1 MLAIDECLSAVLPTA
16 RHSHPFWARQRV
28 AVLQQELTGCER
40 ERSRLSAQASATQ
53 QRVMELASER
63 AEWAG
68 RTSAAEKKVA
78 ELSEE
83 LCRARRP
90 GEIDLT
96 GAGGRGSSAAAG
108 AAGGARE
115 EATAPPPRHNHHD
128 QNSGLTETLP
138 TFCGTDPDTDEAE
151 QVSAAA

>member
-1 MLAIDECLSAVLPTA
+1 VLAIDECLSAVLPTA

-53 QRVMELASER
+53 QRVTELASER
-63 AEWAG
+63 AEWVG

-83 LCRARRP
+83 LRRARRP

-96 GAGGRGSSAAAG
+96 GAGGEAAPLPPEQQHALEMKRRYNQQQEQLVVRVKQEKV
-108 AAGGARE
+108 GG
-115 EATAPPPRHNHHD
+115 
-128 QNSGLTETLP
+128 
-138 TFCGTDPDTDEAE
+138 TF
-151 QVSAAA
+151 